1 MVSACAWRPART
13 CSAKK
18 WEAGHDRE
26 RRTLGSGLAPKIK
39 SGNHPLRA
47 MVLFAGAGLD
57 SMVKQLTRDALAVI
71 IEQDKGATVQ
81 FKDYIERRLGDDD
94 RSSVKGIHHQQR
106 FRVGN

>member
-1 MVSACAWRPART
+1 
-13 CSAKK
+13 
-18 WEAGHDRE
+18 
-26 RRTLGSGLAPKIK
+26 
-39 SGNHPLRA
+39 